1 MKISYL
7 PIFLFTTYTFLM
19 LFTPLKVVA
28 QIEMTT
34 EKWREDLRHM
44 SEELPKRHIN
54 LFHSMTQDAFERAV
68 GKLDERIPE
77 LQDHQIIVEFSRIA
91 AMIGDGHSGIRLYDD
106 PNIAF
111 SSCPIRFYL
120 YQDGLFVQRAD
131 RAFSEVV
138 GARVTKIGNVS
149 VDKAINLVRELIS
162 RDNEMYVKLF
172 APFLLTSPE
181 ILHALGINEN
191 INQATYVFEVEG
203 EDLTVSMEPK
213 GNLRLTGHAHYDSG
227 MDAVDWVDARD
238 ASDKATPLWLK
249 GDVRK
254 SYWFEYLE
262 EKRTVYFR
270 FNEIL
275 NKKEESIFTFAD
287 RLSEFIADNDVNLL
301 VVDLRWND
309 GGDNQFTRPILRSII
324 QSRKIDKRGKL
335 FVIIGRRTF
344 SAAQTFVNELEM
356 YTNVLFV
363 GEPTAEKVNNYG
375 DTYKIKLPNSRIT
388 VKASFIRFQ
397 QMDQRDTRQWT
408 TPHLRTAL
416 TSEDYRNNSDP
427 AMQAVLVMRFV
438 SNKLT
443 KPQNTN
449 DNFQFGQY
457 HYRTVKRSNWSI
469 CKA

>member
-1 MKISYL
+1 
-7 PIFLFTTYTFLM
+7 
-19 LFTPLKVVA
+19 
-28 QIEMTT
+28 
-34 EKWREDLRHM
+34 
-44 SEELPKRHIN
+44 
-54 LFHSMTQDAFERAV
+54 
-68 GKLDERIPE
+68 
-77 LQDHQIIVEFSRIA
+77 
-91 AMIGDGHSGIRLYDD
+91 
-106 PNIAF
+106 
-111 SSCPIRFYL
+111 
-120 YQDGLFVQRAD
+120 
-131 RAFSEVV
+131 
-138 GARVTKIGNVS
+138 
-149 VDKAINLVRELIS
+149 
-162 RDNEMYVKLF
+162 
-172 APFLLTSPE
+172 
-181 ILHALGINEN
+181 
-191 INQATYVFEVEG
+191 
-203 EDLTVSMEPK
+203 
-213 GNLRLTGHAHYDSG
+213 

-287 RLSEFIADNDVNLL
+287 RLSDFIADNDVNLL

-427 AMQAVLVMRFV
+427 AMQAVFSYALRF
-438 SNKLT
+438 K
-443 KPQNTN
+443 
-449 DNFQFGQY
+449 
-457 HYRTVKRSNWSI
+457 
-469 CKA
+469 